1 MLSVGDM
8 KLHPSP
14 AWDQMTLEQKFMFLR
29 EWAENLTDTH
39 RSLQIEIHS
48 LLGKL
53 MRIDAK
59 LSDLTQQ
66 LNRKAPEP

>member
-1 MLSVGDM
+1 
-8 KLHPSP
+8 
-14 AWDQMTLEQKFMFLR
+14 MFLR

-59 LSDLTQQ
+59 LSDLTQH
-66 LNRKAPEP
+66 